1 MALDWLMYWKFLQRT
16 DAQRVNRSRIFWNAS
31 PNLVGFECFCGA
43 RGLVHAALS
52 PLMRRHQGSALN
64 LRRSW
69 SRSCSLFMQ
78 RAQLVWRVWW
88 IRPEDI
94 RDNTA
99 IHLRVIFRGSFESWG
114 EASWSCVKRCK
125 TWQWLQLRQ
134 CYAVS
139 HVHSMSKAKHQDDI
153 ITGVFSDTMMKDWD
167 NDVLWLQDIGEW
179 WKMMEN
185 ALTEQ
190 KIQSISSGSR
200 AGVSG
205 HTRLPI
211 TCSTSPDSVF
221 FR

>member
-1 MALDWLMYWKFLQRT
+1 MQNEWIVLEFSRT
-16 DAQRVNRSRIFWNAS
+16 QVPIWWVLNAFVV
-31 PNLVGFECFCGA
+31 P
-43 RGLVHAALS
+43 AAWFT
-52 PLMRRHQGSALN
+52 RRFHHSCVASHQGSALN

-88 IRPEDI
+88 TRPEDT

-99 IHLRVIFRGSFESWG
+99 IHLRVIFRGPFESWG
-114 EASWSCVKRCK
+114 EASWNCVERCE

-190 KIQSISSGSR
+190 KIQSISSGST

-205 HTRLPI
+205 HTRLPT